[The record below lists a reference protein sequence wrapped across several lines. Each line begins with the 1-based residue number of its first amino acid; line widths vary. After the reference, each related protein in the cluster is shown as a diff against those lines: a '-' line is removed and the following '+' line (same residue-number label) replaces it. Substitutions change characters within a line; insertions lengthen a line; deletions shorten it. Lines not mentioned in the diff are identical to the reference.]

1 MNKTL
6 TVSKIVIGAVVLTV
20 GVAVFILSSIG
31 IAVSSFYSTLFISLP
46 MFFIGFGGMVAGILA
61 IVGNAAALSAMK
73 KAERG
78 AAMRN
83 GYMPT
88 AYGQPGM
95 YGGQYGAQPC
105 PRQYGAPVYPPQA
118 QPYAPYGAPQRP
130 PYGAPVQGQMPP
142 RPMPPYGAPGV
153 RRAAPAQADTPVK
166 QSPFP
171 SAAPSR
177 EDGRTQTAKQDVPDS
192 DKE

>member
-31 IAVSSFYSTLFISLP
+31 IAASAFYSTLFISLP

-105 PRQYGAPVYPPQA
+105 PRQYGAPAYPPQA
-118 QPYAPYGAPQRP
+118 QSYAPYGAPQRP
-130 PYGAPVQGQMPP
+130 PYGAPMQGQMPP

-153 RRAAPAQADTPVK
+153 RRAASVQADTTVK

-171 SAAPSR
+171 PAAPSR
-177 EDGRTQTAKQDVPDS
+177 EDGRVQTAKQDVSDS

>member
-31 IAVSSFYSTLFISLP
+31 IAVSAFYSTLFISLS

-61 IVGNAAALSAMK
+61 IVGNTAALSAMK

-83 GYMPT
+83 GYMPP

-105 PRQYGAPVYPPQA
+105 PLRQYGAPVYPPQ
-118 QPYAPYGAPQRP
+118 QPYASYGASQRP

-142 RPMPPYGAPGV
+142 RPMPPYGAPGAG
-153 RRAAPAQADTPVK
+153 RAAPAQADTPVK

-171 SAAPSR
+171 PAAPSR
-177 EDGRTQTAKQDVPDS
+177 EDGRAQTAKQDVSDS